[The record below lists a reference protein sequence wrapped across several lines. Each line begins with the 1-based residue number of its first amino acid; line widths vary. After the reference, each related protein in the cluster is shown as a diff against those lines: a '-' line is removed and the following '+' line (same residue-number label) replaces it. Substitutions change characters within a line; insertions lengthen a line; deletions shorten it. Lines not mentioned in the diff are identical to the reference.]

1 MKRIFCL
8 LLILPLLA
16 GCSPTVGDTGDTQQ
30 FFAMDTVMSVT
41 VYGGEKG
48 AAEAAMQRVNELDA
62 LFSRT
67 RAESEISKVNQNAGT
82 GTAVPLSDDVY
93 GILQQAAALS
103 NQTGG
108 AFDFTIAPVMDAW
121 GFTKSEYRVPGE
133 EELARLLP
141 LVNADALVLKDQTAQ
156 LPEKGME
163 LDLGAIAKG
172 YAGDQCAQLLGS
184 YGVKSALVALG
195 GNITAVGAKPD
206 GTSWRVAVRDPD
218 NEDSYLCV
226 LPLQDKTA
234 STSGGYE
241 RYFEQ
246 DGVVYHHIINP
257 DTGYPARSGL
267 KSVTVVSSSG
277 TTADALSTALFVM
290 GEEKALELW
299 RASSDFEAVLVRDDN
314 KVLITDGLENGLDF
328 QGDSHGYTYEIVR
341 R

>member
-1 MKRIFCL
+1 MKRIFSL
-8 LLILPLLA
+8 LLILPMLA
-16 GCSPTVGDTGDTQQ
+16 GCAPTVGDTGDTQQ
-30 FFAMDTVMSVT
+30 FFAMDTIMSIT
-41 VYGGEKG
+41 VYDGEKG
-48 AAEAAMQRVNELDA
+48 AAEAAMQRVNSLDA

-67 RAESEISKVNQNAGT
+67 REESEITQVNQNAGT
-82 GTAVPLSDDVY
+82 GVATPLSDDVY
-93 GILQQAAALS
+93 GILQQAVLLS
-103 NQTGG
+103 NRTGG
-108 AFDFTIAPVMDAW
+108 AFDPTIAPVMDAW
-121 GFTKSEYRVPGE
+121 GFTKSEYRVPGAD
-133 EELARLLP
+133 ELAGLLP
-141 LVNADALVLKDQTAQ
+141 LVNAAALVLEDQSAL
-156 LPEKGME
+156 LPETGME

-172 YAGDQCAQLLGS
+172 YAGDQCTQLLSS
-184 YGVKSALVALG
+184 YGVTSALVALG
-195 GNITAVGAKPD
+195 GNVTAIGSKPD

-226 LPLQDKTA
+226 LSLQDKTA

-246 DGVVYHHIINP
+246 DGVIYHHIIDP

-299 RASSDFEAVLVRDDN
+299 RESSDFEAVLVRDDN
-314 KVLITDGLENGLDF
+314 KILITDGLENGLDF
-328 QGDSHGYTYEIVR
+328 QGESHGYTYEIVR